1 MIYLASTVVLVWNSY
16 SCVLPARVLYRPVSI
31 TVGSVIPCKR
41 DNHGGNPW
49 DSAQYDVLDS
59 NLVKKYKQ
67 CAIEA
72 RKQNFGDLNF
82 GTFWRHCL
90 EVENDTV
97 RK

>member
-49 DSAQYDVLDS
+49 VSAQYDVLDS
-59 NLVKKYKQ
+59 NLVKKYT
-67 CAIEA
+67 E
-72 RKQNFGDLNF
+72 RKKHENKI
-82 GTFWRHCL
+82 L
-90 EVENDTV
+90 EILILAPSGVAAW
-97 RK
+97 KSKMIQ